1 MKTDEI
7 AKNNCV
13 ILPFKKKKLD
23 TNYNSSIAI
32 LLAVDIDCE
41 KNDIPEELI
50 TQLIEKKLNATV
62 LHVEYIDSDIDKETE
77 EIVLKSVND
86 NSPKWF
92 LIV

>member
-41 KNDIPEELI
+41 KKDAI
-50 TQLIEKKLNATV
+50 
-62 LHVEYIDSDIDKETE
+62 SF
-77 EIVLKSVND
+77 S
-86 NSPKWF
+86 SPNVDF
-92 LIV
+92 VTSP